1 MEEIERKTACCFT
14 GHRPE
19 KLRRTESEVIS
30 TLKEAI
36 DEAVSDGYRTFIS
49 GMSRG
54 VDIWAAEEIIRR
66 KKDGEDLKLICA
78 PAFVGAENSW
88 GKEWK
93 SRYTQVISQADGFYC
108 VEEKYTGLHI
118 YQKRDEWMVDNSG
131 LVLAVYDGERGGTR
145 NTIEYA
151 LKNGVKVELL

>member
-1 MEEIERKTACCFT
+1 MREIEKQTACCFT

-19 KLRRTESEVIS
+19 KLKRSEEEVIS
-30 TLKEAI
+30 LLKQAI
-36 DEAVSDGYRTFIS
+36 DEAISGGYRIFIS

-54 VDIWAAEEIIRR
+54 VDIWAAEEIVRR
-66 KKDGEDLKLICA
+66 KENGENLRLICA
-78 PAFVGAENSW
+78 PAYKGTENSW

-93 SRYTQVISQADGFYC
+93 KRYLQVISGADDFYC
-108 VEEKYTGLHI
+108 QEDKYAGLHI
-118 YQKRDEWMVDNSG
+118 YQKRDEWMVDNSS

-145 NTIEYA
+145 NTIAYA